1 MALQTDTVTLKS
13 ALPTTTFETSKELLR
28 YPLKEDDAYA
38 GRIRFEVFTA
48 TPIDPTVDAAKI
60 RAGSVAASKNKQIA
74 IVEGSPTE
82 EGAFDYYADQRRQL
96 QLNQATVQFGAE
108 FGSAEAIEERKQLE
122 DAIAEVRAAN
132 NSLFKGFSYDKD
144 LESSVV
150 DLHFPLAVI
159 FNDNI
164 NYSDAGIGVIG
175 ASALA
180 ASQNTGSVTQALEDA
195 ISTSFKTLFDFQAS
209 ELGEDVGRLALSRLA
224 ARAPSQDLRNAAS
237 LALGVTVNPNTR
249 TLFTGVGIRQFS
261 FQFKFIPTSQAE
273 SIIVEKII
281 RHLREQAYPEVF
293 DVGDENLPIGYK
305 FPKVFKISF
314 KHRKQVAKIPK
325 LEFCYL
331 RQVQHVY
338 NPTGPSFHVDG
349 RPNEVDVTLLFS
361 EIRALNRKDIQRGA

>member
-164 NYSDAGIGVIG
+164 NYSDASIGVIG
-175 ASALA
+175 ASATAQHYEEKTENNAEDRGLA
-180 ASQNTGSVTQALEDA
+180 AMLVSLGQGGIEL
-195 ISTSFKTLFDFQAS
+195 AS
-209 ELGEDVGRLALSRLA
+209 EA
-224 ARAPSQDLRNAAS
+224 
-237 LALGVTVNPNTR
+237 VTR
-249 TLFTGVGIRQFS
+249 GLFKGSNILLPKNVQKQF
-261 FQFKFIPTSQAE
+261 
-273 SIIVEKII
+273 
-281 RHLREQAYPEVF
+281 
-293 DVGDENLPIGYK
+293 
-305 FPKVFKISF
+305 
-314 KHRKQVAKIPK
+314 
-325 LEFCYL
+325 
-331 RQVQHVY
+331 
-338 NPTGPSFHVDG
+338 
-349 RPNEVDVTLLFS
+349 
-361 EIRALNRKDIQRGA
+361 

>member
-1 MALQTDTVTLKS
+1 MALQTDTVKLKS

-48 TPIDPTVDAAKI
+48 VPLDPTVDAAKI
-60 RAGSVAASKNKQIA
+60 GAGSVAANKNKQVA
-74 IVEGSPTE
+74 IVDDSTADK
-82 EGAFDYYADQRRQL
+82 EGAFDIYQR
-96 QLNQATVQFGAE
+96 QASANVQGVTELSNPLIQRALKQIE
-108 FGSAEAIEERKQLE
+108 DDNLEKATNAIN
-122 DAIAEVRAAN
+122 A
-132 NSLFKGFSYDKD
+132 SLFKGFSYDRD
-144 LESSVV
+144 EESSIV

-164 NYSDAGIGVIG
+164 NYSDAGIGVTG
-175 ASALA
+175 SSLLA
-180 ASQNTGSVTQALEDA
+180 AAQNTGSVTQALEDA

-209 ELGEDVGRLALSRLA
+209 DLGEDIGRLALSRLA
-224 ARAPSQDLRNAAS
+224 ARTPTQDLRNAAQ

-293 DVGDENLPIGYK
+293 PIGDENLPIGYK

-338 NPTGPSFHVDG
+338 NPTGPNFHVDG